1 MEYYFT
7 KKENVNINEST
18 LLIKGF
24 EYKHLTKVLRKSVG
38 DKIFITDGNRNIY
51 ECLIVDIK
59 KEIVLCNIL
68 KSKYN
73 LYEPEIRVHLFVSPL
88 RNSNRFEF
96 LIEKAVELGVFEI
109 NPVITKY
116 TVQKNSVS
124 ETKLERFRKIVISA
138 MGQSQRCYLPEIN
151 KTIYFEDIF
160 NLTKEFKNKIVYYE
174 FADETKIEIS
184 DSIISNDICIFIGPE
199 GGFDNSEIDLLVKNN
214 WKVKSLG
221 NRKLRA
227 ETAAIVSVFENIN
240 KHK

>member
-7 KKENVNINEST
+7 EKENVNINEST
-18 LLIKGF
+18 LLIRGF
-24 EYKHLTKVLRKSVG
+24 EFKHLTKVLRKSIG
-38 DKIFITDGNRNIY
+38 EKIFITDGNRNIY
-51 ECLIVDIK
+51 ECLIVDIN
-59 KEIVLCNIL
+59 KEFVLCNIL

-116 TVQKNSVS
+116 TVQKNSFS

-151 KTIYFEDIF
+151 KTIHFEDIV
-160 NLTKEFKNKIVYYE
+160 NLTKKFTNKIVYYE
-174 FADETKIEIS
+174 FADEAKIEIS

-199 GGFDNSEIDLLVKNN
+199 GGFENSEIDLLLKNN

-227 ETAAIVSVFENIN
+227 ETAAIISVFENIN
-240 KHK
+240 KYK